1 MGDIEWDLIVEI
13 VDELEQKSLLESPVL
28 DV

>member
-1 MGDIEWDLIVEI
+1 MGDIGWDLTVEI
-13 VDELEQKSLLESPVL
+13 VDELEQKPVLQSPVL

>member
-1 MGDIEWDLIVEI
+1 MGDIEWDLTVEI
-13 VDELEQKSLLESPVL
+13 VDKLEQKSVLQSPVL

>member
-13 VDELEQKSLLESPVL
+13 VDELEQKSVLQSPVL

>member
-1 MGDIEWDLIVEI
+1 MGDIEWDLTVEI
-13 VDELEQKSLLESPVL
+13 VDELEHKSVLQSPVL

>member
-13 VDELEQKSLLESPVL
+13 VDELEQKSVLQSPAL

>member
-1 MGDIEWDLIVEI
+1 MGDIGWDLIVEI
-13 VDELEQKSLLESPVL
+13 VDKLEQKPVLQSPVL

>member
-1 MGDIEWDLIVEI
+1 MGDIEWDLTVEI
-13 VDELEQKSLLESPVL
+13 VNELEQKSVLQSPVL

>member
-1 MGDIEWDLIVEI
+1 MGDIGWDLIVEI
-13 VDELEQKSLLESPVL
+13 VDELEQKPVLQIPVL